1 MLSAIDMKTSAVIR
15 QAVAY
20 DVLTWLLTLGRERR
34 FRERLIAPV
43 RLQPGESVLDV
54 GCGTGTLA
62 LVAKRQV
69 GNGAVAGIDAS
80 PEMIQRAR
88 HKAGRASLQLK
99 FEVAS
104 ADALPFP
111 DGSFDVVL
119 CTVTLHH
126 LRRSMRSAAVA
137 EMRRVLKPSG
147 RVLLADFVFGKKRT
161 VAGLLHHHIG
171 MKPDELTQLAEAAG
185 MRVIDAGGLGFW
197 DLRYV
202 VAQPG

>member
-1 MLSAIDMKTSAVIR
+1 MKTSAVIH
-15 QAVAY
+15 QAVGY
-20 DVLTWLLTLGRERR
+20 DVMTWLLTLGRERR
-34 FRERLIAPV
+34 FREQLIAPA

-62 LVAKRQV
+62 LVAKRRV
-69 GNGAVAGIDAS
+69 GAGEVAGLDAS
-80 PEMIQRAR
+80 PEMIERAR
-88 HKAGRASLQLK
+88 HKAARAGLQLK

-111 DGSFDVVL
+111 DGTFDVVI

-126 LRRSMRSAAVA
+126 LRRSMRAAAVA
-137 EMRRVLKPSG
+137 EMRRVVKPTG

-161 VAGLLHHHIG
+161 VAGLLHHHVG
-171 MKPDELTQLAEAAG
+171 MKPDELAQLAGGAG
-185 MRVIDAGGLGFW
+185 MRVIDAGKPGFW

-202 VAQPG
+202 LAQPE

>member
-1 MLSAIDMKTSAVIR
+1 MKVSAVIR

-20 DVLTWLLTLGRERR
+20 DALTWLLSLGRERR
-34 FRERLIAPV
+34 FREQLIAPA
-43 RLQPGESVLDV
+43 RLREGESVLDV

-69 GNGAVAGIDAS
+69 VNGEVVGIDAS
-80 PEMIQRAR
+80 PEMIDRAR
-88 HKAGRASLQLK
+88 HKAARAGLQLK

-111 DGSFDVVL
+111 AGSFDVVI
-119 CTVTLHH
+119 CTIALHH
-126 LRRSMRSAAVA
+126 LRRSMRAAAVA

-161 VAGLLHHHIG
+161 VAGLLHHHVG
-171 MKPDELTQLAEAAG
+171 MKPDELAQLADGAG
-185 MRVIDAGGLGFW
+185 LRAIDSGALGFW
-197 DLRYV
+197 DLSYL
-202 VAQPG
+202 VAQLH

>member
-1 MLSAIDMKTSAVIR
+1 MKVSAVIR

-20 DVLTWLLTLGRERR
+20 DALTWLLSLGRERR
-34 FRERLIAPV
+34 FREQLIAPA
-43 RLQPGESVLDV
+43 RLREGESVLDV

-69 GNGAVAGIDAS
+69 VNGEVVGIDAS
-80 PEMIQRAR
+80 PEMIDRAR
-88 HKAGRASLQLK
+88 HKAARAGLQLK

-111 DGSFDVVL
+111 AGSFDVVI
-119 CTVTLHH
+119 CTVALHH
-126 LRRSMRSAAVA
+126 LRRSMRAAAVA

-161 VAGLLHHHIG
+161 VAGLLHHHVG
-171 MKPDELTQLAEAAG
+171 MKPDELAQLADGAG
-185 MRVIDAGGLGFW
+185 LRAIDSGALGFW
-197 DLRYV
+197 DLSYL
-202 VAQPG
+202 VAQLH

>member
-1 MLSAIDMKTSAVIR
+1 MKVSAVIR

-20 DVLTWLLTLGRERR
+20 DALTWLLSLGRERR
-34 FRERLIAPV
+34 FREQLIAPA
-43 RLQPGESVLDV
+43 RLRAGESVLDV

-69 GNGAVAGIDAS
+69 VNGEVAGIDAS
-80 PEMIQRAR
+80 SEMIDRAR
-88 HKAGRASLQLK
+88 HKAALAGLQLK

-111 DGSFDVVL
+111 AGSFDVVI
-119 CTVTLHH
+119 CTVALHH
-126 LRRSMRSAAVA
+126 LRRSMRTAAVA

-161 VAGLLHHHIG
+161 VAGLLHHHVG
-171 MKPDELTQLAEAAG
+171 MKPDELTQLAEGAG
-185 MRVIDAGGLGFW
+185 LRAIDSGALGFW
-197 DLRYV
+197 DLRYL
-202 VAQPG
+202 VARPR